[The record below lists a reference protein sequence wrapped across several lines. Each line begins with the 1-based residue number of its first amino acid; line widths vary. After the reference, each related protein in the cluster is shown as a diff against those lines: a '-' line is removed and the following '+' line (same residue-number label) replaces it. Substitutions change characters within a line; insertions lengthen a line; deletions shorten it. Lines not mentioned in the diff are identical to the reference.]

1 MKKIRNL
8 VIGALLTI
16 AIILLAGW
24 TTSTRH
30 VDMQFLKDGVPLAGR
45 SIEVLGAKEG
55 LEAEAFRITPD
66 GWVRLPSSY
75 VGKNGACRIKD
86 GDLSH
91 EFIELGF
98 NRGKTT
104 VNFTH
109 SGIESEHTYSFLF
122 YEGRTVTKPMLPNKT
137 SEQVVPPNEP

>member
-8 VIGALLTI
+8 VIGTLLAI
-16 AIILLAGW
+16 AIVLLAGW

-30 VDMQFLKDGVPLAGR
+30 VDMRFLKDGVPLSGR

-55 LEAEAFRITPD
+55 LETEVFRITPD

-91 EFIELGF
+91 EFMELGF
-98 NRGKTT
+98 RRGRTT
-104 VNFTH
+104 VNFIH
-109 SGIESEHTYSFLF
+109 SGIESEHTYGFLF
-122 YEGRTVTKPMLPNKT
+122 YEGRTVTKPMPSNIT
-137 SEQVVPPNEP
+137 SEQVAPPAGP